1 MLNSVVNHIIFFPQ
15 KLSILQVKS
24 LLMPIWYS
32 AFHLFLYI
40 VTFWKILW
48 ILFDLPIHDKEI
60 TLDFEVTSLHL
71 TYINS
76 PHLHQ
81 FTSHTSIHLTYI
93 NSPHIHKF
101 TSLTS
106 IHLTYINS
114 PHLHQ
119 FTSLTPIHLTYI
131 NSPHLH
137 QFTSHTSTHLTYI
150 NSPHLHQFTSLTSI
164 HLTYIRA
171 GAISTMEKAL
181 DEYVV
186 NGLGNNIP
194 FLRSVYRNEK

>member
-1 MLNSVVNHIIFFPQ
+1 MPISIFCISPLSLHCYHLEDSLNSIWSSYSWQRENPRFWSYINSPHIHKF
-15 KLSILQVKS
+15 
-24 LLMPIWYS
+24 
-32 AFHLFLYI
+32 
-40 VTFWKILW
+40 
-48 ILFDLPIHDKEI
+48 
-60 TLDFEVTSLHL
+60 TSLTPIHL
-71 TYINS
+71 TYINSPHIHKFTSRISIHLTFINS

-93 NSPHIHKF
+93 NSPHLHQF

-106 IHLTYINS
+106 IHLT
-114 PHLHQ
+114 
-119 FTSLTPIHLTYI
+119 F
-131 NSPHLH
+131 
-137 QFTSHTSTHLTYI
+137 I

-186 NGLGNNIP
+186 SGLGNNIP